1 MMSEDQNNQTN
12 KGQGPEVDE
21 FTGVETTGHEWDGI
35 KELNNPMPR
44 WWLWTFYL
52 CIIFAIGY
60 SFAYPSI
67 PLITT
72 NTKGFLNW
80 SSRGDVANELAAA
93 KALQAGSWDKLADID
108 VNDIAADA
116 DLQRFSV
123 AGGNA
128 AFKINCVQC
137 HGSGAQGSPGF
148 PNLNDDDWIWGGSLD
163 EIYLTI
169 NHGIRY
175 EEDDDTRYSDMPAYG
190 ADELLE
196 KPDISDVAWFVRKLS
211 NQEFDAEAAARG
223 EVTYA
228 ENCAACHGD
237 TGLGDREFGA
247 PKLSDALWLYGGSH
261 VDIVSQI
268 TKPQQGVMPAW
279 GPRLGVATAKQLAV
293 YIHSL
298 GGGE

>member
-1 MMSEDQNNQTN
+1 MPENQNNQN
-12 KGQGPEVDE
+12 GPEIDE

-44 WWLWTFYL
+44 WWLWTLYL
-52 CIIFAIGY
+52 TIVFAVGY
-60 SFAYPSI
+60 AIAYPSI
-67 PLITT
+67 PLIKT
-72 NTKGFLNW
+72 NTKGLLNW
-80 SSRGDVANELAAA
+80 SSRGDFANDIAAA
-93 KALQAGSWDKLADID
+93 KALQAGSWNKLADID

-169 NHGIRY
+169 NHGVRY

-196 KPDISDVAWFVRKLS
+196 KPEIADVAWFVRKLS

-237 TGLGDREFGA
+237 TGLGDRELGG
-247 PKLSDALWLYGGSH
+247 PRLSDALWLYGGSYAE
-261 VDIVSQI
+261 IVSQI
-268 TKPQQGVMPAW
+268 SKPQQGVMPAW
-279 GPRLGVATAKQLAV
+279 GERLGVATSKQLAV